1 MKILLI
7 DDHKLFAL
15 SIQMILGKYKE
26 IERIDVITD
35 SKQLEKKDIKD
46 YDIYLIDI
54 NLNNISEETGL
65 ELTEK
70 LIKKD
75 KNICIVILTG
85 HLKLMYEDKANK
97 IGVRGFIDK
106 NIDPEELIKILKL
119 IYSGGRYFKN
129 IKFEGISHNNLTSTE
144 IKILELTRKGE
155 SIDEITKKAYISKR
169 TVFNHLN
176 NIYSK
181 LGVTNK
187 QEAIYKAQEL
197 GYFF

>member
-65 ELTEK
+65 ELAEK

>member
-65 ELTEK
+65 ELAEK

-129 IKFEGISHNNLTSTE
+129 IKFEGISHNNLTPTE